1 MASGWVGGGSGE
13 WGGWSDLWSGLRFV
27 FLSRT
32 ATALYFEIEFCLEIL
47 ISSLCIVDLFS
58 LVFSFCVFC
67 LDVDG
72 EKSYVLD
79 FSRLCFF
86 YGLLQVSCNATF
98 SPIVY
103 SCSK

>member
-1 MASGWVGGGSGE
+1 MEGGRLEPNYTSTSLHYEGGGVRVGRRGE
-13 WGGWSDLWSGLRFV
+13 WGVGGGWSDLWSGLRFV

-67 LDVDG
+67 
-72 EKSYVLD
+72 
-79 FSRLCFF
+79 F
-86 YGLLQVSCNATF
+86 
-98 SPIVY
+98 
-103 SCSK
+103 